1 MALDIV
7 TSYQGFD
14 HITAD
19 QLADFQR
26 GLLGDSCILPVGS
39 KMEVNIQTANQITV
53 ADGVAIYDGRE
64 IHIPYGTSENVAIT
78 SGTQGMLR
86 NDIVCLQYNR
96 DESSGVESVE
106 FVTIAGT
113 PVASDPQ
120 DPAYS
125 NLDIRTGVFMS
136 QKPFC
141 RVRLNGTAIEG
152 IDMLVETFDMGIYQL
167 NKDLSDLS
175 VQKTLWSGS
184 TYLGENQTVNLTEP
198 ISMQKA
204 GIILVWRRYNPG
216 EGATGGYAH
225 TFIPKTSPAI
235 GSDTDECTEFLTNYT
250 AGYVGVKTFYLQ
262 DSKITGHA
270 NNETGETKI
279 SASGLTTNNN
289 RFALVKVLGC

>member
-53 ADGVAIYDGRE
+53 ADGVVVYDGRE

-96 DESSGVESVE
+96 DESEGIESVE

-113 PVASDPQ
+113 PAASDPQ

-141 RVRLNGTAIEG
+141 RVRLNGTAIEA

-167 NKDLSDLS
+167 NKDLVDTGWIQMQLTSSFKNYSDQSKQEYRRIGKEVYLRGVMSPAARIPGS
-175 VQKTLWSGS
+175 VNEVTITTLPEGFRPTRSESQLCQGS
-184 TYLGENQTVNLTEP
+184 MKNTWNLTVNPDGAVAFSRYGTTSTAAAEP
-198 ISMQKA
+198 SA
-204 GIILVWRRYNPG
+204 WLPFSFSY
-216 EGATGGYAH
+216 
-225 TFIPKTSPAI
+225 SL
-235 GSDTDECTEFLTNYT
+235 DE
-250 AGYVGVKTFYLQ
+250 
-262 DSKITGHA
+262 
-270 NNETGETKI
+270 
-279 SASGLTTNNN
+279 
-289 RFALVKVLGC
+289 

>member
-53 ADGVAIYDGRE
+53 ADGVVVYDGRE

-113 PVASDPQ
+113 PMASDPQ

-167 NKDLSDLS
+167 NKDLNDNFVLS
-175 VQKTLWSGS
+175 VIKRRTSSFSVNAESYLWLDIPHDEIEGYTFLGIASFEAGS
-184 TYLGENQTVNLTEP
+184 PSLAVNAVSNGMRVVNPRDYKIDVSANAAFIEYVYV
-198 ISMQKA
+198 KA
-204 GIILVWRRYNPG
+204 GKAVN
-216 EGATGGYAH
+216 
-225 TFIPKTSPAI
+225 
-235 GSDTDECTEFLTNYT
+235 
-250 AGYVGVKTFYLQ
+250 
-262 DSKITGHA
+262 
-270 NNETGETKI
+270 
-279 SASGLTTNNN
+279 
-289 RFALVKVLGC
+289 

>member
-7 TSYQGFD
+7 TSYQGFN

-53 ADGVAIYDGRE
+53 ADGVVVYDGRE

-113 PVASDPQ
+113 PAASDPQ

-152 IDMLVETFDMGIYQL
+152 IDMLVAAFDMGLCQL
-167 NKDLSDLS
+167 NEYMFDTGWIQMQLTSSFKKYSDQS
-175 VQKTLWSGS
+175 KQEYRRIGKTV
-184 TYLGENQTVNLTEP
+184 YLRGV
-198 ISMQKA
+198 M
-204 GIILVWRRYNPG
+204 
-216 EGATGGYAH
+216 
-225 TFIPKTSPAI
+225 SPATTI
-235 GSDTDECTEFLTNYT
+235 PGSVNEVTITTLPEGFRPTRAEGQLCQGSMKNTWHLTINPDGVVAFSRYGTTSTAAVEPSAWLPFSFSYSLDE
-250 AGYVGVKTFYLQ
+250 
-262 DSKITGHA
+262 
-270 NNETGETKI
+270 
-279 SASGLTTNNN
+279 
-289 RFALVKVLGC
+289 

>member
-1 MALDIV
+1 MALNIV
-7 TSYQGFD
+7 TSYQGFN

-53 ADGVAIYDGRE
+53 ADGVVVYDGRE

-86 NDIVCLQYNR
+86 NDIVCIQYNR
-96 DESSGVESVE
+96 DESEGIESVE

-113 PVASDPQ
+113 PAASDPQ

-152 IDMLVETFDMGIYQL
+152 IDMLVAAFDMGLCQL
-167 NKDLSDLS
+167 NEYMFDTGWIQMQLTSSFKNYSDQSKQEYRRIGKEVYLRGVMSPAATIPGS
-175 VQKTLWSGS
+175 VNEVTITTLPEGFRPTRSEGQLCQGS
-184 TYLGENQTVNLTEP
+184 MKNTWYLTVNQNGTVAFSRYGTTSTADAEP
-198 ISMQKA
+198 SA
-204 GIILVWRRYNPG
+204 WLPFSFSY
-216 EGATGGYAH
+216 
-225 TFIPKTSPAI
+225 SL
-235 GSDTDECTEFLTNYT
+235 DE
-250 AGYVGVKTFYLQ
+250 
-262 DSKITGHA
+262 
-270 NNETGETKI
+270 
-279 SASGLTTNNN
+279 
-289 RFALVKVLGC
+289 

>member
-19 QLADFQR
+19 QMADFQR

-53 ADGVAIYDGRE
+53 ADGVVVYDGRE

-96 DESSGVESVE
+96 DEASGVESIE

-141 RVRLNGTAIEG
+141 RVRLNGTAIEA
-152 IDMLVETFDMGIYQL
+152 IDMLVEVYDKGIYQL
-167 NKDLSDLS
+167 NKDLADTGWIQMQLTSSFKNYSDQSKQEYRRIGKEVYLRGVMSPAATIPGS
-175 VQKTLWSGS
+175 VNEVTITTLPEGFRPTRSEGQLCQGS
-184 TYLGENQTVNLTEP
+184 MKNTWYLTVNPDGAVAFSRYGTTSTAAAEP
-198 ISMQKA
+198 SA
-204 GIILVWRRYNPG
+204 WLPFSFSY
-216 EGATGGYAH
+216 
-225 TFIPKTSPAI
+225 SL
-235 GSDTDECTEFLTNYT
+235 DE
-250 AGYVGVKTFYLQ
+250 
-262 DSKITGHA
+262 
-270 NNETGETKI
+270 
-279 SASGLTTNNN
+279 
-289 RFALVKVLGC
+289 

>member
-19 QLADFQR
+19 QIADFQR

-53 ADGVAIYDGRE
+53 ADGVVVYDGRE

-78 SGTQGMLR
+78 SGTQGMMR

-113 PVASDPQ
+113 PAASDPQ

-152 IDMLVETFDMGIYQL
+152 IDMLVAAFDMGLCQL
-167 NKDLSDLS
+167 NEYMFDTGWIQMQLTSSFKNYSDQSKQEYRRIGKEVYLRGVMSPAATIPGS
-175 VQKTLWSGS
+175 VNEVTITTLPEGFRPTRSEGQLCQGS
-184 TYLGENQTVNLTEP
+184 MKNTWYLTVNPDGVVAFSRYGTTSTADVEP
-198 ISMQKA
+198 SA
-204 GIILVWRRYNPG
+204 WLPFSFSY
-216 EGATGGYAH
+216 
-225 TFIPKTSPAI
+225 SL
-235 GSDTDECTEFLTNYT
+235 DE
-250 AGYVGVKTFYLQ
+250 
-262 DSKITGHA
+262 
-270 NNETGETKI
+270 
-279 SASGLTTNNN
+279 
-289 RFALVKVLGC
+289 

>member
-19 QLADFQR
+19 QMADFQR
-26 GLLGDSCILPVGS
+26 GLLGNSCILPVGS

-53 ADGVAIYDGRE
+53 ADGVVVYDGRE

-141 RVRLNGTAIEG
+141 RVRLDGTAIEA
-152 IDMLVETFDMGIYQL
+152 IDMLVEVYDKGIYQL
-167 NKDLSDLS
+167 NKDLADTGWIQMQLTSSFKNYSDQSKQEYRRIGKEVYLRGVMSPAATIPGSVNEVTITTLPEGFRPTRSEGQLCQGSMKNTWYLS
-175 VQKTLWSGS
+175 VNPDGAVAFSRYGTTS
-184 TYLGENQTVNLTEP
+184 TAAAEP
-198 ISMQKA
+198 SA
-204 GIILVWRRYNPG
+204 WLPFSFSY
-216 EGATGGYAH
+216 
-225 TFIPKTSPAI
+225 SL
-235 GSDTDECTEFLTNYT
+235 DE
-250 AGYVGVKTFYLQ
+250 
-262 DSKITGHA
+262 
-270 NNETGETKI
+270 
-279 SASGLTTNNN
+279 
-289 RFALVKVLGC
+289 

>member
-7 TSYQGFD
+7 TSYQGFN

-53 ADGVAIYDGRE
+53 ADGVVVYDGRE

-86 NDIVCLQYNR
+86 NDIVCIQYNR
-96 DESSGVESVE
+96 DESEGIESVE
-106 FVTIAGT
+106 FVTIVGT
-113 PVASDPQ
+113 PAASDPQ

-152 IDMLVETFDMGIYQL
+152 IDMLVAAFDMGLCQL
-167 NKDLSDLS
+167 NEYMFDTGWIQMQLTSSFKNYSDQSKQEYRRIGKEVYLRGVMSPAATIPGS
-175 VQKTLWSGS
+175 VNEVTITTLPEGFRPTRSEGQLCQGS
-184 TYLGENQTVNLTEP
+184 MKNTWYLTVNPDGVVAFSRYGTTSTAAAEP
-198 ISMQKA
+198 SA
-204 GIILVWRRYNPG
+204 WLPFSFSY
-216 EGATGGYAH
+216 
-225 TFIPKTSPAI
+225 SL
-235 GSDTDECTEFLTNYT
+235 DE
-250 AGYVGVKTFYLQ
+250 
-262 DSKITGHA
+262 
-270 NNETGETKI
+270 
-279 SASGLTTNNN
+279 
-289 RFALVKVLGC
+289 

>member
-53 ADGVAIYDGRE
+53 ADGVVIYDGRE

-78 SGTQGMLR
+78 SGTQGMMR

-113 PVASDPQ
+113 PAASDPQ

-141 RVRLNGTAIEG
+141 RVRLNGTAIEA
-152 IDMLVETFDMGIYQL
+152 IDMLVEVYDKGIYQL
-167 NKDLSDLS
+167 NKDLADTGWIQMQLTSSFKNYSDKSKQEYRRIGKEVYLRGVMSPAATIPGSVNEVTITTLPEGFRPTRSEGKVCQGSMKNTWYLS
-175 VQKTLWSGS
+175 VNQDGTVAFSRYGTTS
-184 TYLGENQTVNLTEP
+184 TAAAEP
-198 ISMQKA
+198 SA
-204 GIILVWRRYNPG
+204 WLPFSFSY
-216 EGATGGYAH
+216 
-225 TFIPKTSPAI
+225 SL
-235 GSDTDECTEFLTNYT
+235 DE
-250 AGYVGVKTFYLQ
+250 
-262 DSKITGHA
+262 
-270 NNETGETKI
+270 
-279 SASGLTTNNN
+279 
-289 RFALVKVLGC
+289 

>member
-53 ADGVAIYDGRE
+53 ADGVVVYDGRE
-64 IHIPYGTSENVAIT
+64 IHIPYGTSENVSIT
-78 SGTQGMLR
+78 SGTQGMMR

-141 RVRLNGTAIEG
+141 RVRLNGTAIEA
-152 IDMLVETFDMGIYQL
+152 IDMLVEVYDKGIYQL
-167 NKDLSDLS
+167 NKDLADTGWIQMQLTSSFKNYSDQSKQEYRRIGKEVYLRGVMSPAATIPGSVNEVTITTLPEGFRPTRSEGQLCQGSMKNTWYLS
-175 VQKTLWSGS
+175 VNPDGAVAFSRYGTTS
-184 TYLGENQTVNLTEP
+184 TAAVEP
-198 ISMQKA
+198 SA
-204 GIILVWRRYNPG
+204 WLPFSFSY
-216 EGATGGYAH
+216 
-225 TFIPKTSPAI
+225 SL
-235 GSDTDECTEFLTNYT
+235 DE
-250 AGYVGVKTFYLQ
+250 
-262 DSKITGHA
+262 
-270 NNETGETKI
+270 
-279 SASGLTTNNN
+279 
-289 RFALVKVLGC
+289 

>member
-39 KMEVNIQTANQITV
+39 KMKVNIQTANQITV
-53 ADGVAIYDGRE
+53 ADGVVVYDGRE

-78 SGTQGMLR
+78 SGTQGMMR

-113 PVASDPQ
+113 PAASDPQ

-141 RVRLNGTAIEG
+141 RVRLNGTAIEA
-152 IDMLVETFDMGIYQL
+152 IDMLVEVYDKGIYQL
-167 NKDLSDLS
+167 NKDLADTGWIQMQLTSSFKNYSDQSKQEYRRIGKEVYLRGVMSPAATIPGSVNEVTITTLPEGFRPTRSEGKVCQGSMKNTWYLS
-175 VQKTLWSGS
+175 VNQDGTVAFSRYGTTS
-184 TYLGENQTVNLTEP
+184 TAAAEPSAWLPFSFSYLL
-198 ISMQKA
+198 
-204 GIILVWRRYNPG
+204 
-216 EGATGGYAH
+216 
-225 TFIPKTSPAI
+225 
-235 GSDTDECTEFLTNYT
+235 DE
-250 AGYVGVKTFYLQ
+250 
-262 DSKITGHA
+262 
-270 NNETGETKI
+270 
-279 SASGLTTNNN
+279 
-289 RFALVKVLGC
+289 

>member
-7 TSYQGFD
+7 TSYQGFN

-53 ADGVAIYDGRE
+53 ADGVVVYDGRE

-86 NDIVCLQYNR
+86 NDIVCIQYNR
-96 DESSGVESVE
+96 DESEGIESVE

-113 PVASDPQ
+113 PAASDPQ

-167 NKDLSDLS
+167 NKDFPYIR
-175 VQKTLWSGS
+175 SGS
-184 TYLGENQTVNLTEP
+184 GTITSVSDSYKNVLINFGITFKEP
-198 ISMQKA
+198 PAVICVLS
-204 GIILVWRRYNPG
+204 
-216 EGATGGYAH
+216 GA
-225 TFIPKTSPAI
+225 
-235 GSDTDECTEFLTNYT
+235 
-250 AGYVGVKTFYLQ
+250 
-262 DSKITGHA
+262 
-270 NNETGETKI
+270 
-279 SASGLTTNNN
+279 SAN
-289 RFALVKVLGC
+289 RFISVHTINKDSLRIQGYCTQGTANIDFSWIAVGKL

>member
-53 ADGVAIYDGRE
+53 ADGVVVYDGRE
-64 IHIPYGTSENVAIT
+64 IHIPYGTSENVSIT
-78 SGTQGMLR
+78 SGTQGMMR

-113 PVASDPQ
+113 PASSNPQ

-125 NLDIRTGVFMS
+125 NLDIRTGVLMS

-152 IDMLVETFDMGIYQL
+152 IDMLVAAFDMGLCQL
-167 NKDLSDLS
+167 NEYMFDTGWIQMQLTSSFKNYSDQSKQEYRRIGKEVYLRGVMSPAATIPGS
-175 VQKTLWSGS
+175 VNEVTITTLPEGFRPTRSEGQLCQGS
-184 TYLGENQTVNLTEP
+184 MKNTWYLTVNQDGTVAFSRYGTTSTVAAEP
-198 ISMQKA
+198 SA
-204 GIILVWRRYNPG
+204 WLPFSFSY
-216 EGATGGYAH
+216 
-225 TFIPKTSPAI
+225 SL
-235 GSDTDECTEFLTNYT
+235 DE
-250 AGYVGVKTFYLQ
+250 
-262 DSKITGHA
+262 
-270 NNETGETKI
+270 
-279 SASGLTTNNN
+279 
-289 RFALVKVLGC
+289 

>member
-53 ADGVAIYDGRE
+53 ADGVVVYDGRE

-113 PVASDPQ
+113 PAASDPQ

-141 RVRLNGTAIEG
+141 RVRLNGTAIEA
-152 IDMLVETFDMGIYQL
+152 IDMLVEMYDKGIYQL
-167 NKDLSDLS
+167 NKDLADTGWIQMQLTSSFKNYSDQSKQEYRRIGKEVYLRGVMSPAAKIPGS
-175 VQKTLWSGS
+175 VNEVTITTLPEGFRPTRSEIQLCQGS
-184 TYLGENQTVNLTEP
+184 MKNTWCLTVNPDGVVAFSRYGTTSAAAAEP
-198 ISMQKA
+198 SA
-204 GIILVWRRYNPG
+204 WLPFSFSY
-216 EGATGGYAH
+216 
-225 TFIPKTSPAI
+225 SL
-235 GSDTDECTEFLTNYT
+235 DE
-250 AGYVGVKTFYLQ
+250 
-262 DSKITGHA
+262 
-270 NNETGETKI
+270 
-279 SASGLTTNNN
+279 
-289 RFALVKVLGC
+289 

>member
-53 ADGVAIYDGRE
+53 ADGVVVYDGRE

-78 SGTQGMLR
+78 SGTQGMMR

-113 PVASDPQ
+113 PAASDPQ

-141 RVRLNGTAIEG
+141 RVRLNGTAIEA
-152 IDMLVETFDMGIYQL
+152 IDMLVEVYDKGIYQL
-167 NKDLSDLS
+167 NKDLADTGWIQMQLTSSFKNYSDQSKQEYRRIGKEVYLRGVMSPAATIPGSVNEVTITTLPEGFRPTRPEGRVCQGSMKNTWYLS
-175 VQKTLWSGS
+175 VNQDGTVAFSRYGTTS
-184 TYLGENQTVNLTEP
+184 TAAAEP
-198 ISMQKA
+198 SA
-204 GIILVWRRYNPG
+204 WLPFSFSY
-216 EGATGGYAH
+216 
-225 TFIPKTSPAI
+225 SL
-235 GSDTDECTEFLTNYT
+235 DE
-250 AGYVGVKTFYLQ
+250 
-262 DSKITGHA
+262 
-270 NNETGETKI
+270 
-279 SASGLTTNNN
+279 
-289 RFALVKVLGC
+289 

>member
-19 QLADFQR
+19 QIADFQR

-53 ADGVAIYDGRE
+53 ADGVVVYDGRE

-78 SGTQGMLR
+78 SGTQGMMR

-113 PVASDPQ
+113 PAASDPQ

-152 IDMLVETFDMGIYQL
+152 IDMLVAAFDMGLCQL
-167 NKDLSDLS
+167 NEYMFDTGWIQMQLTSSFKNYSDQSKQEYRRIGKKVYLRGVMSPATTIPGS
-175 VQKTLWSGS
+175 VNEVTITTLPEGFRPTRTEGQLCQGS
-184 TYLGENQTVNLTEP
+184 MKNTWYLTVNPDGAVAFSRYGTTSTAAAEP
-198 ISMQKA
+198 SA
-204 GIILVWRRYNPG
+204 WLPFSFSY
-216 EGATGGYAH
+216 
-225 TFIPKTSPAI
+225 SL
-235 GSDTDECTEFLTNYT
+235 DE
-250 AGYVGVKTFYLQ
+250 
-262 DSKITGHA
+262 
-270 NNETGETKI
+270 
-279 SASGLTTNNN
+279 
-289 RFALVKVLGC
+289 

>member
-1 MALDIV
+1 MALDIA

-53 ADGVAIYDGRE
+53 ADGVVIYDGRE

-96 DESSGVESVE
+96 DEASGVESIE

-141 RVRLNGTAIEG
+141 RVRLNGTAIEA
-152 IDMLVETFDMGIYQL
+152 IDMLVEVYDKGIYQL
-167 NKDLSDLS
+167 NKDLADTGWIQMQLTSSFKNYSDQSKQEYRRIGKEVYLRGVMSPAATIPGS
-175 VQKTLWSGS
+175 VNEVTITTLPEGFRPTRSEAQLCQGS
-184 TYLGENQTVNLTEP
+184 MKNTWYLTVNPDGAVAFSRYGTTSTAAAEP
-198 ISMQKA
+198 SA
-204 GIILVWRRYNPG
+204 WLPFSFSY
-216 EGATGGYAH
+216 
-225 TFIPKTSPAI
+225 SL
-235 GSDTDECTEFLTNYT
+235 DE
-250 AGYVGVKTFYLQ
+250 
-262 DSKITGHA
+262 
-270 NNETGETKI
+270 
-279 SASGLTTNNN
+279 
-289 RFALVKVLGC
+289 

>member
-53 ADGVAIYDGRE
+53 ADGVVVYDGRE

-167 NKDLSDLS
+167 NKDLNDNFVLS
-175 VQKTLWSGS
+175 VIKRRTSSFSVNAESYLWLDIPHDKIEGYTFLGIASFEAGS
-184 TYLGENQTVNLTEP
+184 PSLAVNAVSNGMRVVNPRDYKIDVSANAAFIEYVYV
-198 ISMQKA
+198 KA
-204 GIILVWRRYNPG
+204 GKAVN
-216 EGATGGYAH
+216 
-225 TFIPKTSPAI
+225 
-235 GSDTDECTEFLTNYT
+235 
-250 AGYVGVKTFYLQ
+250 
-262 DSKITGHA
+262 
-270 NNETGETKI
+270 
-279 SASGLTTNNN
+279 
-289 RFALVKVLGC
+289 

>member
-53 ADGVAIYDGRE
+53 ADGVVVYDGRE

-96 DESSGVESVE
+96 DEDSGVESIE

-141 RVRLNGTAIEG
+141 RVRLNGTAIEA
-152 IDMLVETFDMGIYQL
+152 IDMLVEVYDKGIYQL
-167 NKDLSDLS
+167 NKDLADTGWIQMQLTSSFKNYSDQSKQEYRRIGKEVYLRGVMSPAATIPGS
-175 VQKTLWSGS
+175 VNEVTITTLPEGFRPTRTEGQLCQGS
-184 TYLGENQTVNLTEP
+184 MKNTWHLTVNQNGTVAF
-198 ISMQKA
+198 SRYGTTSTADA
-204 GIILVWRRYNPG
+204 GPSAWLPFSFSYLL
-216 EGATGGYAH
+216 
-225 TFIPKTSPAI
+225 
-235 GSDTDECTEFLTNYT
+235 DE
-250 AGYVGVKTFYLQ
+250 
-262 DSKITGHA
+262 
-270 NNETGETKI
+270 
-279 SASGLTTNNN
+279 
-289 RFALVKVLGC
+289 

>member
-53 ADGVAIYDGRE
+53 ADGVVVYDGRE

-78 SGTQGMLR
+78 SGTQGMMR

-113 PVASDPQ
+113 PAASDPQ

-141 RVRLNGTAIEG
+141 RVRLNGTGNTDSNTIFVLPEG
-152 IDMLVETFDMGIYQL
+152 FRP
-167 NKDLSDLS
+167 S
-175 VQKTLWSGS
+175 KTEYCECQGS
-184 TYLGENQTVNLTEP
+184 A
-198 ISMQKA
+198 KA
-204 GIILVWRRYNPG
+204 TWFLDIT
-216 EGATGGYAH
+216 TGGEVRMSRYGA
-225 TFIPKTSPAI
+225 
-235 GSDTDECTEFLTNYT
+235 GSFQTAEVDCWLPFSHNFL
-250 AGYVGVKTFYLQ
+250 V
-262 DSKITGHA
+262 D
-270 NNETGETKI
+270 
-279 SASGLTTNNN
+279 
-289 RFALVKVLGC
+289 

>member
-53 ADGVAIYDGRE
+53 ADGVVVYDGRE

-96 DESSGVESVE
+96 DESEGIESVE

-113 PVASDPQ
+113 PAASDPQ

-152 IDMLVETFDMGIYQL
+152 IDMLVAAFDMGLCQL
-167 NKDLSDLS
+167 NEDMFDTGWIQMQLTSSFKNYSDQSKQEYRRIGKTVYLRGVMSPAATIPGS
-175 VQKTLWSGS
+175 VNEVTITTLPEGFRPTRSEGQLCQGS
-184 TYLGENQTVNLTEP
+184 MKNTWHLTVNPDGTVAFSRYGTTSTAAAEP
-198 ISMQKA
+198 SA
-204 GIILVWRRYNPG
+204 WLPFSFSY
-216 EGATGGYAH
+216 
-225 TFIPKTSPAI
+225 SL
-235 GSDTDECTEFLTNYT
+235 DE
-250 AGYVGVKTFYLQ
+250 
-262 DSKITGHA
+262 
-270 NNETGETKI
+270 
-279 SASGLTTNNN
+279 
-289 RFALVKVLGC
+289 

>member
-53 ADGVAIYDGRE
+53 ADGVVVYDGRE

-78 SGTQGMLR
+78 SGTQGMMR

-152 IDMLVETFDMGIYQL
+152 IDMLVETYDKGIYQL
-167 NKDLSDLS
+167 NRYFAYRLFSLLIYEKSCS
-175 VQKTLWSGS
+175 FSGS
-184 TYLGENQTVNLTEP
+184 
-198 ISMQKA
+198 
-204 GIILVWRRYNPG
+204 
-216 EGATGGYAH
+216 
-225 TFIPKTSPAI
+225 
-235 GSDTDECTEFLTNYT
+235 
-250 AGYVGVKTFYLQ
+250 
-262 DSKITGHA
+262 
-270 NNETGETKI
+270 
-279 SASGLTTNNN
+279 
-289 RFALVKVLGC
+289 

>member
-53 ADGVAIYDGRE
+53 ADGVVIYDGRE

-96 DESSGVESVE
+96 DEASGVESIE

-141 RVRLNGTAIEG
+141 RVRLNGTAIEA
-152 IDMLVETFDMGIYQL
+152 IDMLVEVYDKGIYQL
-167 NKDLSDLS
+167 NKNLADTGWIQMQLTSSFKNYSDQSKQEYRRIGKEVYLRGVMSPAATIPGS
-175 VQKTLWSGS
+175 VNEVTITTLPEGFRPTRSEGQLCQGS
-184 TYLGENQTVNLTEP
+184 MKNTWYLTVNQNGTVAFSRYGTTSTADAEP
-198 ISMQKA
+198 SA
-204 GIILVWRRYNPG
+204 WLPFSFSY
-216 EGATGGYAH
+216 
-225 TFIPKTSPAI
+225 SL
-235 GSDTDECTEFLTNYT
+235 DE
-250 AGYVGVKTFYLQ
+250 
-262 DSKITGHA
+262 
-270 NNETGETKI
+270 
-279 SASGLTTNNN
+279 
-289 RFALVKVLGC
+289 